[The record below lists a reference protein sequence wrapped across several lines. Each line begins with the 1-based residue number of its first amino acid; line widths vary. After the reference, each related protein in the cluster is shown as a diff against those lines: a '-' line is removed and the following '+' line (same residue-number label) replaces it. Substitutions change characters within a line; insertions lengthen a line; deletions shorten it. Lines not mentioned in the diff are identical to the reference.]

1 MQDYIETLSDFAE
14 QLQYEQLP
22 EKVVEQTK
30 KYILDYYAA
39 SCAGYKV
46 NKIFNKAVLEVI
58 RGCGGNE
65 QATVLF
71 GNKKYPVQET
81 AFVNAIY
88 AHGADMDDGN
98 KKAAGH
104 IGAHV
109 ISAVFSVAEWKCA
122 NWKDV
127 ITAVNVGYEFF
138 NRVASAAQPSLYQ
151 KGFHSTG
158 IAGSI
163 ACAAACAK
171 LLSLDKEKI
180 YDAVSIAAVQSSGLI
195 IIDESG
201 QGCKPINPGN
211 AARIGVFS
219 ALLAMYGIESP
230 RNTLQS
236 HKGWFHA
243 YSDSQDPGMNLKN
256 LGQDFTILESYLKL
270 YPSCRHTHSCID
282 AALDMRSEIMNG
294 QKLDIGYIQSIDIY
308 IYPNAIKSAGKIR
321 HPKSVDEAKFSIAY
335 AVAVALCKGE
345 FGLSDLYVKGTSSE
359 ISQLSDLI
367 TLHSDVSMEDRE
379 NGFRGCRMVICKVNG
394 DCIEKLVNNPKGE
407 GKYPLNWI
415 DIEKKMISCSEGMLT
430 EEEAMSIAK
439 KCRYLDV
446 DSKFELFLERKQ
458 SEEDQNE

>member
-1 MQDYIETLSDFAE
+1 MQDYIEILSVFAE
-14 QLQYEQLP
+14 KLQYEQLP
-22 EKVVEQTK
+22 DEVIEQTK

-39 SCAGYKV
+39 SCAGYKI
-46 NKIFNKAVLEVI
+46 NKIFNKAVLKVI
-58 RGCGGNE
+58 RDFGGNE

-71 GNKKYPVQET
+71 ENRKYPVQEA
-81 AFVNAIY
+81 AFINAVY

-109 ISAVFSVAEWKCA
+109 VSAVFAIAEWKHA

-127 ITAVNVGYEFF
+127 ITAINVGYEFF

-158 IAGSI
+158 IAGTI

-211 AARIGVFS
+211 AARTGVFS
-219 ALLAMYGIESP
+219 ALLAKYGIESP

-236 HKGWFHA
+236 HKGWFRA
-243 YSDSQDPGMNLKN
+243 YSDNQDPGMVLND
-256 LGQDFTILESYLKL
+256 LGQNFTILESYLKL

-282 AALDMRSEIMNG
+282 AALDLRPKIVND
-294 QKLDIGYIQSIDIY
+294 QKFDIRDIQSIDIY
-308 IYPNAIKSAGKIR
+308 IYPNAIKSAGKIYY
-321 HPKSVDEAKFSIAY
+321 PKNTDEAKFSIKY
-335 AVAVALCKGE
+335 AVSVALYKGE
-345 FGLSDLYVKGTSSE
+345 FGLSDLYIQKMPSVIFKLSE
-359 ISQLSDLI
+359 LI
-367 TLHSDVSMEDRE
+367 TLHSDNSMEDRE
-379 NGFRGCRMVICKVNG
+379 NGYRGCRMVIYKTNG
-394 DCIEKLVNNPKGE
+394 KCIEKTVINPKGE
-407 GKYPLNWI
+407 GKHPLNWK
-415 DIEKKMISCSEGMLT
+415 DINKKIISCSEGVLT
-430 EEEAMSIAK
+430 EQEVASIVK
-439 KCRYLDV
+439 KLQYLDV
-446 DSKFELFLERKQ
+446 NGKFEIFLERKQ
-458 SEEDQNE
+458 SGGKQK

>member
-1 MQDYIETLSDFAE
+1 MQDYIAILSAFAE
-14 QLQYEQLP
+14 KLQYEKLP
-22 EKVVEQTK
+22 EKVIEQTK

-46 NKIFNKAVLEVI
+46 NKVFNKAVLKVVKNF
-58 RGCGGNE
+58 GGNE
-65 QATVLF
+65 QATILF
-71 GNKKYPVQET
+71 ETRKYPVQEA
-81 AFVNAIY
+81 AFVNAVY

-109 ISAVFSVAEWKCA
+109 ISAVFSIAEWKHVR
-122 NWKDV
+122 WKDV
-127 ITAVNVGYEFF
+127 IIAVNVGYEFF

-171 LLSLDKEKI
+171 LLSLNKEKI

-201 QGCKPINPGN
+201 QGCKPINSGN
-211 AARIGVFS
+211 AARNGVFS

-236 HKGWFHA
+236 HKGWFRA

-256 LGQDFTILESYLKL
+256 LGHDFTIMESYLKL

-282 AALDMRSEIMNG
+282 AALDLRLKIVNG
-294 QKLDIGYIQSIDIY
+294 QKLDISVIQSIDIY
-308 IYPNAIKSAGKIR
+308 IYPNAIKSAGKIC
-321 HPKSVDEAKFSIAY
+321 HPQNVDEAKFSIAY
-335 AVAVALCKGE
+335 AVAVALYKGK
-345 FGLSDLYVKGTSSE
+345 FGLSDLYVQDAPSE
-359 ISQLSDLI
+359 IFKLSDLV
-367 TLHSDVSMEDRE
+367 TLHMDNSMEDRE
-379 NGFRGCRMVICKVNG
+379 KGFRGCRMVICEANGKHVEKIVN
-394 DCIEKLVNNPKGE
+394 IPKGE
-407 GKYPLNWI
+407 EKYPLDWI
-415 DIEKKMISCSEGMLT
+415 DIERKMVSCSEGVMT
-430 EEEAMSIAK
+430 EQEAECMVQ
-439 KCRYLDV
+439 KCRHLDV
-446 DSKFELFLERKQ
+446 DNKFEIFLERKC
-458 SEEDQNE
+458 SEEN

>member
-1 MQDYIETLSDFAE
+1 MQDYIETLSAFAE

-39 SCAGYKV
+39 SCAGYKI
-46 NKIFNKAVLEVI
+46 NQIFNKAVIKVVREL
-58 RGCGGNE
+58 GGNE
-65 QATVLF
+65 QATILF
-71 GNKKYPVQET
+71 ETRKFPVHEA
-81 AFVNAIY
+81 AFINAIY

-109 ISAVFSVAEWKCA
+109 ISAVFSIAEWKRA

-171 LLSLDKEKI
+171 LLSLNREKI

-201 QGCKPINPGN
+201 QGCKSINPGN

-256 LGQDFTILESYLKL
+256 LGQDFTIMESYLKL

-282 AALDMRSEIMNG
+282 AALDLRLEIMNG
-294 QKLDIGYIQSIDIY
+294 PKLDINDIRSIDIY
-308 IYPNAIKSAGKIR
+308 IYPNAIKSAGKIC
-321 HPKSVDEAKFSIAY
+321 HPKNVDEAKFSITY
-335 AVAVALCKGE
+335 AVAVALYKGE
-345 FGLSDLYVKGTSSE
+345 FGLPDLYVQNASSE
-359 ISQLSDLI
+359 IRKLSDLI
-367 TLHSDVSMEDRE
+367 TLHSDDSMEDRE
-379 NGFRGCRMVICKVNG
+379 NGIRGCHMVIYKANG
-394 DCIEKLVNNPKGE
+394 SYVKKTVRNPKGE
-407 GKYPLNWI
+407 GKYLLNWI
-415 DIEKKMISCSEGMLT
+415 DIEKKMISCSEGVLT
-430 EEEAMSIAK
+430 EQEAVNIAK
-439 KCRYLDV
+439 KCRYLDA
-446 DSKFELFLERKQ
+446 DSKFELFLEQKQ